1 MVMPNG
7 SKNPP
12 GSRLAGL
19 LERRQE
25 LTEAIEASPYDLVL
39 YLQRSAVYSSLEYPD
54 LACGDAYRALLLTDE
69 VINEGFEYH
78 EQAVESLEEYSN
90 INLPEMLRHVP
101 QMAAKPELA
110 DDARKHAKLV
120 AAALLRC
127 FHLLSL
133 NLLLCGCLKSAY
145 TFCKRGL
152 ASFPDEEELL
162 GLRRRVDAAARSRL
176 KRDSYDTEDLPD
188 SGLARREVYPWN
200 THEPDRFSEEPL
212 AFLNAELAKMAPK
225 CVVKASEL
233 PILFGGG
240 QQQGRQSATATPT
253 STTCK
258 QLGVFAAQ
266 DIAPGEVVLREFS
279 ALTANNRLQEP
290 VCDACGEELPEL
302 GSEGVAVECPDCSD
316 AVFCGQDCFDRAM
329 ELYHPAVCDLG
340 VDSIS
345 KDPEAADVDH
355 SLYLLLLARLLAMAA
370 HQDLHPLDVREIKYI
385 WGDFASNPPALRDRE
400 DGDDGDDDGSRDL
413 SFYTR
418 PSCTLPFSFKF
429 NVEAPLHVLERMD
442 VDVYATLARHDV
454 WVLNTCYAKFR
465 GTASARKST
474 RDGRPDVAAV
484 HPFWCLANHDCDPNV
499 TWEWGGKMCLK
510 AREQRVAWV
519 KGQSDGDDKD
529 VRGAA
534 ATVSRQ
540 PAGIKAGEEVLNHYC
555 DVDMPVQQRREWAG
569 GSLGG
574 WCMCQRCQI
583 EATAKTS

>member
-1 MVMPNG
+1 MSG
-7 SKNPP
+7 DFKNSPD
-12 GSRLAGL
+12 SRLAKL

-39 YLQRSAVYSSLEYPD
+39 YIQRAAVYSSLEYPD

-78 EQAVESLEEYSN
+78 GQAVEGLEEYSSD
-90 INLPEMLRHVP
+90 NLPEMLRHAP
-101 QMAAKPELA
+101 RMDAKPDLA
-110 DDARKHAKLV
+110 DDATQHAELV
-120 AAALLRC
+120 AAALARCFRILSLSLLRC
-127 FHLLSL
+127 D
-133 NLLLCGCLKSAY
+133 CLKSAY
-145 TFCKRGL
+145 TFCERGL
-152 ASFPDEEELL
+152 ASFPDDKELL
-162 GLRRRVDAAARSRL
+162 GIRRRVDAAARSRL
-176 KRDSYDTEDLPD
+176 KRDTYDAQDLPD

-200 THEPDRFSEEPL
+200 THEPDRFSEDSL
-212 AFLNAELAKMAPK
+212 TFLNAELAKMAPK

-233 PILFGGG
+233 PILLDGG
-240 QQQGRQSATATPT
+240 QQQGQQPTTAAASTP
-253 STTCK
+253 TTCK
-258 QLGVFAAQ
+258 QLGVFAAE

-302 GSEGVAVECPDCSD
+302 GSEGAAVECPDCSD
-316 AVFCGQDCFDRAM
+316 AVFCGQDCFHRAM

-385 WGDFASNPPALRDRE
+385 WGDFVRNPPPPLLLDQ
-400 DGDDGDDDGSRDL
+400 DDDGDDVSRGL
-413 SFYTR
+413 PFHSR
-418 PSCTLPFSFKF
+418 PSGCTLPFSFKF

-442 VDVYATLARHDV
+442 VDIYATLARHDV
-454 WVLNTCYAKFR
+454 WVLNTCYAN
-465 GTASARKST
+465 T

-519 KGQSDGDDKD
+519 VTGQDDQEGNAI
-529 VRGAA
+529 VGR
-534 ATVSRQ
+534 R

-555 DVDMPVQQRREWAG
+555 DVDMPVQQRREWAS

-574 WCMCQRCQI
+574 WCMCQRCRT
-583 EATAKTS
+583 EAAAEASLPS